1 MVSSGKIR
9 SIISAATSRKIA
21 GGVVIGHIVVLI
33 VFPAAAILWN
43 WLFKAPELEVIKV
56 QLYDPTT
63 DAIVDNA
70 SPDPDPTNP
79 EPPTGTPDAGGEP
92 EPEEQPEEPT
102 PEPPEPQ
109 PVVNYTLPQQKPRV
123 QEVKPIK
130 QTKPKNRRKPKPRS
144 KPAPK
149 PNPRPNP
156 QPNPRSNPNPNAR
169 STSGQRGSNSE
180 AGHNRP
186 GGQRGN
192 TAAYQA
198 KIARQ
203 VKMMW
208 VTPDKMRLG
217 DKNPSVLIEIT
228 IDRRGRVT
236 HKKIVKKSGVWAMD
250 ESIQALLNE
259 LNWLT
264 PPEDGISHTF
274 QFNMT
279 ADQ

>member
-1 MVSSGKIR
+1 MGETTAAVPVPQASS
-9 SIISAATSRKIA
+9 
-21 GGVVIGHIVVLI
+21 
-33 VFPAAAILWN
+33 
-43 WLFKAPELEVIKV
+43 
-56 QLYDPTT
+56 
-63 DAIVDNA
+63 
-70 SPDPDPTNP
+70 
-79 EPPTGTPDAGGEP
+79 
-92 EPEEQPEEPT
+92 
-102 PEPPEPQ
+102 
-109 PVVNYTLPQQKPRV
+109 RV
-123 QEVKPIK
+123 PF
-130 QTKPKNRRKPKPRS
+130 
-144 KPAPK
+144 
-149 PNPRPNP
+149 
-156 QPNPRSNPNPNAR
+156 
-169 STSGQRGSNSE
+169 STE